1 MHVASRECI
10 PEMLCAHGNRRPQF
24 ELNVLSVRIAVDDR
38 RWGEHNPKIQQPEQL
53 LEPIKWMLGSTTGA
67 KLMPFK
73 LADVPAAERSTAQI
87 ALEFLLAQ
95 GVVKQML
102 E

>member
-1 MHVASRECI
+1 MRT
-10 PEMLCAHGNRRPQF
+10 
-24 ELNVLSVRIAVDDR
+24 AVEDR

-53 LEPIKWMLGSTTGA
+53 LEPIKWMLGSVTGA

-73 LADVPAAERSTAQI
+73 LVDVPAADRRIAQS

-95 GVVKQML
+95 GVVKHL
-102 E
+102 V